1 MKYIL
6 RVHAKKVILVPLIK
20 KIMKIINKNETYNQK
35 NGINENRKIEKNGK
49 KRIKKRMKENRR

>member
-20 KIMKIINKNETYNQK
+20 KIINKNETYNQK

-49 KRIKKRMKENRR
+49 KRIKK